1 MNYPHITKD
10 SKENIIH
17 YKDSNGFEYWAEFDS
32 NNNLIHY
39 KDSRGF
45 EYWKEYDSN
54 NNESHY
60 KNSYGYERW
69 FDSNGNSIENPNK
82 VVELSLED
90 IAKKFNVSLTS
101 LRIKN

>member
-1 MNYPHITKD
+1 M
-10 SKENIIH
+10 SKIEEFTPDGNLVH
-17 YKDSNGFEYWAEFDS
+17 YKNSDGN
-32 NNNLIHY
+32 
-39 KDSRGF
+39 

-54 NNESHY
+54 NNEIHY

-90 IAKKFNVSLTS
+90 IAKKFNVSLES
-101 LRIKN
+101 LRIKD